1 MHILIAPNAF
11 KNSLTAHA
19 AAIALQRGLLES
31 KLDCTTECFP
41 IADGGDGTGEL
52 ILDKCY
58 GTLVNVTVNDPL
70 GRPINASYGL
80 IDDNST
86 AVIEMAN
93 ASGLRLLKPEELN
106 PMQASSYGTGQMM
119 LSALDKGVDKIILA
133 MGGSAT
139 VDGGC
144 GILNALGVQFLDVD
158 ENSLQPNPASLM
170 HLATIDTAKLDVRIL
185 NTEIVVICDVDNRL
199 LGDKG
204 AAAVFGPQKGASLN
218 EVKEL
223 EIVLSRFNEITL
235 ELFDK
240 DMSMLKYGGAAG
252 GSTAGIHAFL
262 NAQLVNGIDYFLKLT
277 NFDESLKKAN
287 VVITG
292 EGSIDEQTLQGKGPF
307 GVAYLA
313 NQRNIPVIGVA
324 GKIPLEESAGLNE
337 YFTQLIN
344 INPEPV
350 DLETALKNTE
360 QNLVHMGQEI
370 GDFLANKK
378 PLRN

>member
-11 KNSLTAHA
+11 KNSLTAQA
-19 AAIALQRGLLES
+19 AAKALQRGLLES
-31 KLDCTTECFP
+31 KLHCTTECFP
-41 IADGGDGTGEL
+41 IADGGDGTGDL
-52 ILDKCY
+52 ILQKCN

-80 IDDNST
+80 IDNGST

-93 ASGLRLLKPEELN
+93 ASGLRLLKPDELN

-119 LSALDKGVDKIILA
+119 LNALDKGVDKIILA

-158 ENSLQPNPASLM
+158 GNALQPNPASLM
-170 HLATIDTAKLDVRIL
+170 HLATIDTSKLDVRIL

-204 AAAVFGPQKGASLN
+204 AATVFGPQKGASPD
-218 EVKEL
+218 EVKQLEL
-223 EIVLSRFNEITL
+223 ILSRFNEITL
-235 ELFDK
+235 ELFGK
-240 DMSMLKYGGAAG
+240 NMGELKYGGAAG

-277 NFDESLKKAN
+277 NFDESLQKAD

-313 NQRNIPVIGVA
+313 KQRNIPVIGVA
-324 GKIPLEESAGLNE
+324 GKVPLHESVGLKE
-337 YFTQLIN
+337 YFNVLLAIGN
-344 INPEPV
+344 EPA
-350 DLETALKNTE
+350 DLVTAMNNTTE
-360 QNLVHMGQEI
+360 NLVRVGGEI
-370 GDFLANKK
+370 GGFLAI
-378 PLRN
+378 

>member
-11 KNSLTAHA
+11 KNSLTAQA
-19 AAIALQRGLLES
+19 ASEALQRGLLES
-31 KLDCTTECFP
+31 KLHCTTECFP
-41 IADGGDGTGEL
+41 IADGGDGTGDL
-52 ILDKCY
+52 ILHKCN
-58 GTLVNVTVNDPL
+58 GMLVNVTVNDPL
-70 GRPINASYGL
+70 GRQIHASYGL
-80 IDDNST
+80 IDNGGT

-93 ASGLRLLKPEELN
+93 ASGLRLLKHEELN
-106 PMQASSYGTGQMM
+106 PMQASSYGTGQMI

-144 GILNALGVQFLDVD
+144 GILYALGIQFLDVD
-158 ENSLQPNPASLM
+158 GNALRPTPASLI
-170 HLATIDTAKLDVRIL
+170 HLATIDTSKLDVRIL

-204 AAAVFGPQKGASLN
+204 AASVFGPQKGASPDD
-218 EVKEL
+218 VKQL
-223 EIVLSRFNEITL
+223 EAILSRFNDITL
-235 ELFDK
+235 DQFGKNMAE
-240 DMSMLKYGGAAG
+240 LKYGGAAG

-262 NAQLVNGIDYFLKLT
+262 NAQLVNGIEYFLNLT
-277 NFDESLKKAN
+277 NFNESLQKAD

-313 NQRNIPVIGVA
+313 KQQNIPVIGVA
-324 GKIPLEESAGLNE
+324 GKIPLHESFELRE
-337 YFTQLIN
+337 YFNQLLSIN
-344 INPEPV
+344 HEPV
-350 DLETALKNTE
+350 DLQTAINHTE
-360 QNLVHMGQEI
+360 QNLVRTGQEI

-378 PLRN
+378 PLSF